1 MSYINT
7 VGDVMQLRAGSYCLR
22 LLRCD
27 CDAVCL
33 CSETLMEELRGVAV
47 PLCDAF
53 AIPDHILRA
62 PIGLAAGSTD
72 PYAQYLAAIGW

>member
-1 MSYINT
+1 MAGT
-7 VGDVMQLRAGSYCLR
+7 LGDVLHCVPAAIVCLC
-22 LLRCD
+22 LI
-27 CDAVCL
+27 VTTMICL

-62 PIGLAAGSTD
+62 PIGLAAGSAD
-72 PYAQYLAAIGW
+72 PYVQYLAAIGW